1 MTQVLETYV
10 RIARPSGNDPVGAI
24 EVGFYVVKD
33 GALTLTNEH
42 GAPIPSGRLNIG
54 YTTKL
59 DEAED
64 NEAVAKRLIWRRYR
78 AMKGNS
84 DFNRPLEYHSQ
95 RGWR

>member
-10 RIARPSGNDPVGAI
+10 QIARPTGNDQVGAI

-33 GALTLTNEH
+33 GELTLTNEH

-54 YTTKL
+54 YVTKL
-59 DEAED
+59 AEGED
-64 NEAVAKRLIWRRYR
+64 HDAVAKRLIWRRYR

-84 DFNRPLEYHSQ
+84 DFNRPLSYPNTNT
-95 RGWR
+95 WR